1 MKTMD
6 LFVSLNK
13 FNNQTEYEAYKALP
27 ALPAEIAAEDDLSMS
42 NVLVLTVGYSKV
54 VIMTLDNDELGISRK
69 IVLDRKIET
78 GPAHW
83 SARSI
88 AVNGK
93 ALVMHGP
100 EFVPFT
106 VVPVDNEDGFEI
118 VYRKEE
124 EAAE

>member
-6 LFVSLNK
+6 LFVSLNN
-13 FNNQTEYEAYKALP
+13 FNNQAEYEVYNAVPVLDT
-27 ALPAEIAAEDDLSMS
+27 AEDDFCMS

-54 VIMTLDNDELGISRK
+54 VIMTLDNDEAKVRK
-69 IVLDRKIET
+69 TVLDRKIKT

-118 VYRKEE
+118 VYRKGEE
-124 EAAE
+124 DAE

>member
-6 LFVSLNK
+6 LFVSLNN
-13 FNNQTEYEAYKALP
+13 FNNQAEYEAYNAVPVLD
-27 ALPAEIAAEDDLSMS
+27 AAEDDFCMS
-42 NVLVLTVGYSKV
+42 NVLVLTVGYAKV
-54 VIMTLDNDELGISRK
+54 VIMTLDNDEAKARK
-69 IVLDRKIET
+69 TVLDRKIKT

-100 EFVPFT
+100 EFFPFT

-118 VYRKEE
+118 VYRKGEE
-124 EAAE
+124 DAE

>member
-6 LFVSLNK
+6 LFVSLNN
-13 FNNQTEYEAYKALP
+13 FNNQAEYEAYNAVPVLDT
-27 ALPAEIAAEDDLSMS
+27 AEDDFCMS

-54 VIMTLDNDELGISRK
+54 VIMTLDNDEAKARK
-69 IVLDRKIET
+69 TVFDRKIKT
-78 GPAHW
+78 GAAHW

-118 VYRKEE
+118 VYRKGEE
-124 EAAE
+124 DAE

>member
-6 LFVSLNK
+6 LFVSLNN
-13 FNNQTEYEAYKALP
+13 FNNQAEYEAYNAGPVLDT
-27 ALPAEIAAEDDLSMS
+27 AEDDFCMS

-54 VIMTLDNDELGISRK
+54 VIMTLDNDEAKARK
-69 IVLDRKIET
+69 TVLDRKIKT
-78 GPAHW
+78 GAAHW

-106 VVPVDNEDGFEI
+106 VVPVDNADGFEI
-118 VYRKEE
+118 VYRKGEE
-124 EAAE
+124 DAE

>member
-6 LFVSLNK
+6 LFVSLNN
-13 FNNQTEYEAYKALP
+13 FNNQAEYEEYEALP
-27 ALPAEIAAEDDLSMS
+27 PIEKAEDDFGISD
-42 NVLVLTVGYSKV
+42 VLVMTVGYSKV
-54 VIMTLDNDELGISRK
+54 VIMTLDNYEAKARK
-69 IVLDRKIET
+69 TVLDRKIKT
-78 GPAHW
+78 GSAHW

-93 ALVMHGP
+93 AIVMHGP

-118 VYRKEE
+118 VYRKGEE
-124 EAAE
+124 DAE

>member
-6 LFVSLNK
+6 LFVSLNN
-13 FNNQTEYEAYKALP
+13 FNNQAEYEEYEALP
-27 ALPAEIAAEDDLSMS
+27 PIEKAEDDFGISD
-42 NVLVLTVGYSKV
+42 VLVMTVGYSKV
-54 VIMTLDNDELGISRK
+54 VIMTLDNDEAKARK
-69 IVLDRKIET
+69 TVLDRKIKT
-78 GPAHW
+78 GSAHW

-118 VYRKEE
+118 VYRKED
-124 EAAE
+124 AE

>member
-6 LFVSLNK
+6 LFVSLNN
-13 FNNQTEYEAYKALP
+13 FNNQAEYEEYEALP
-27 ALPAEIAAEDDLSMS
+27 PIEKAEDDFGISD
-42 NVLVLTVGYSKV
+42 VLVMTVGYSKV
-54 VIMTLDNDELGISRK
+54 VIMTLDNDEAKARK
-69 IVLDRKIET
+69 TVLDRKIKT
-78 GPAHW
+78 GSAHW

-106 VVPVDNEDGFEI
+106 VVPVDNADGFEI
-118 VYRKEE
+118 VYRKGEE
-124 EAAE
+124 DAE

>member
-6 LFVSLNK
+6 LFVSLNN
-13 FNNQTEYEAYKALP
+13 FNNQAEYEAYNAVPVLDT
-27 ALPAEIAAEDDLSMS
+27 AEDDFCMS

-54 VIMTLDNDELGISRK
+54 VIMTLDNDEAKARK
-69 IVLDRKIET
+69 TVLDRKIKT

-118 VYRKEE
+118 VYRKREE
-124 EAAE
+124 DAE